1 MGSYP
6 VLIERVLAMLFP
18 EAKILPPPP
27 FTEKTL
33 EIGSRYSP
41 ENVCSPFKYNIGNFI
56 EVLEQGANVL
66 AQTGLGCIFGYYG
79 EIQERI
85 LKDLGYNFRFLC
97 FSRGKES
104 MRTAFK
110 TYKELGGRQSFNTL
124 AKAAFFAMSSMRA
137 MDRFEYQ
144 MRENMA
150 FEAYP
155 GAHGDLHSQLLED
168 LKEVP
173 PSKLPSLWG
182 HYRRRLNSIPLGMPA
197 RPIKIGLVGEL
208 FTLMEPYASFN
219 LERELAHAGC
229 MVSRKMNATFLLSPH
244 TGKSMAAARGYL
256 TRRPGANGADSV
268 GQAADYARRGYD
280 GLIHLKS
287 FGCTP
292 ELNAIPALDK
302 VSRDHKIPVLHLS
315 ADTHTGQ
322 AWLQTRIEAFVDM
335 LKMRKNG
342 GVLYV

>member
-6 VLIERVLAMLFP
+6 VIIERVLTMLFP

-41 ENVCSPFKYNIGNFI
+41 ENVCSPFKYNIGNFV

-79 EIQERI
+79 EIQEQI

-97 FSRGKES
+97 FSRGKAA
-104 MRTAFK
+104 MLTAFR
-110 TYKELGGRQSFNTL
+110 TYRELGGRRSFNTL
-124 AKAAFFAMSSMRA
+124 AKTIFYAVSGIRA

-150 FEAYP
+150 FEACP
-155 GAHGDLHSQLLED
+155 GAHEALHAALLVDLR
-168 LKEVP
+168 EVP
-173 PSKLPSLWG
+173 LAKLPLVLR
-182 HYRRRLNSIPLGMPA
+182 HYRHRLNSITLDMPA
-197 RPIKIGLVGEL
+197 NPLKVGLVGEL

-219 LERELAHAGC
+219 LERELADAGC
-229 MVSRKMNATFLLSPH
+229 MVSRKMSATFLLSPQ
-244 TGKSMAAARGYL
+244 GNKSMAAGKGYL
-256 TRRPGANGADSV
+256 TRQPGANGADSV
-268 GQAADYARRGYD
+268 GQAVVYARQGYD
-280 GLIHLKS
+280 GLIHLKA

-292 ELNAIPALDK
+292 EINVVPALDR
-302 VSRDHKIPVLHLS
+302 VSRDHGIPVLHLS

-322 AWLQTRIEAFVDM
+322 AGLQTRLEAFVDM

-342 GVLYV
+342 GVLC

>member
-6 VLIERVLAMLFP
+6 ILIERVLGILFP
-18 EAKILPPPP
+18 EAKIMTPPP

-41 ENVCSPFKYNIGNFI
+41 ENVCSPFKYNIGNFV

-79 EIQERI
+79 EVQERI
-85 LKDLGYNFRFLC
+85 LKDLGYSFRFLC
-97 FSRGKES
+97 FSRAS
-104 MRTAFK
+104 MQKAYM
-110 TYKELGGRQSFNTL
+110 TYKELGGRQSFSTL
-124 AKAAFFAMSSMRA
+124 AKVMVCAVSCLRA

-150 FEAYP
+150 FEAGP
-155 GAHGDLHSQLLED
+155 GAHKALHMKLLED
-168 LKEVP
+168 LRDVP
-173 PSKLPSLWG
+173 LPKLPFLWRHYRSKLDGIALDMPK
-182 HYRRRLNSIPLGMPA
+182 NPL
-197 RPIKIGLVGEL
+197 KVGLVGEL
-208 FTLMEPYASFN
+208 FTLMEPYAAFN
-219 LERELAHAGC
+219 LEQVLSEAGC
-229 MVSRKMNATFLLSPH
+229 MVSRKMNASFLLSPH
-244 TGKSMAAARGYL
+244 NRKSMAAAKGYL
-256 TRRPGANGADSV
+256 IRRPGANGADSV
-268 GQAADYARRGYD
+268 GQAAAYARQGYD

-292 ELNAIPALDK
+292 ELNAMPALDR
-302 VSRDHKIPVLHLS
+302 VSRDHGIPVLHLS

-322 AWLQTRIEAFVDM
+322 AGLTTRLEAFVDM

-342 GVLYV
+342 GVLC